1 MKKVFMGGFGVI
13 NTKNYEKI
21 APAFSFLSLA
31 CDYPTPELLEDEFFT
46 EVVTNFPEM
55 AAKEEF
61 LEILLSFQAEGLA
74 SLKEKFTQLFELNKN
89 RTLYCT
95 YYRLEDS
102 KERGAL
108 LAKLKMLYEMF
119 GWQLEKAEYTDYLPT
134 LLEFLSVAD
143 WQEDQRVADL
153 QLAFSVVEDGTYEL
167 LKNSQDLPNEPYIR
181 LMTLIRQVLRYV
193 LTVEEVLV

>member
-1 MKKVFMGGFGVI
+1 MKKVSMEEFGVI

-31 CDYPTPELLEDEFFT
+31 CDYPTKELLGDEFFT
-46 EVVTNFPEM
+46 EVIKDFPEIE
-55 AAKEEF
+55 AKEEF
-61 LEILLSFQAEGLA
+61 LEILRFQAEGLEN
-74 SLKEKFTQLFELNKN
+74 LKERFTQLFELNKKQ
-89 RTLYCT
+89 TLYCT

-102 KERGAL
+102 KERGSL

-119 GWQLEKAEYTDYLPT
+119 GCQLEKAEYTDYLPT

-143 WQEDQRVADL
+143 WQEDQRLADL

-167 LKNSQDLPNEPYIR
+167 LKNSQALKNEPYIR
-181 LMTLIRQVLRYV
+181 LMTLIRQVLRYC